1 MKRFAPCK
9 LLIFEDDSAMRTML
23 ADFFTGQGATVA
35 TAEDGK
41 DALARIDGERPD
53 LLILDVVMPYQS
65 GLAILE
71 QLRAAGNTVPVLMLT
86 ARDTVDDKVTG
97 LELGADDYLAK
108 PFAAQELLARA
119 RVLLRRTRQAAVQT
133 RQAGM
138 FPRRVGGLYI
148 DPLKRVMSVDGQR
161 PVPLTKT
168 EFDLLLDLAEHAGS
182 IRSYAQL
189 MQEVLGYDPGVESR
203 ALSMH
208 IAHIRRKLEDI
219 GASDIVRIRTVTGI
233 GYTLAVDGG
242 A

>member
-1 MKRFAPCK
+1 MDRLAPCK
-9 LLIFEDDSAMRTML
+9 LLIFEDDSATRTML
-23 ADFFTGQGATVA
+23 ADFFTCQGATVA
-35 TAEDGK
+35 TAEDGR
-41 DALARIDGERPD
+41 DALARIRSEQPD
-53 LLILDVVMPYQS
+53 LLILDVVMPHQS

-71 QLRAAGNTVPVLMLT
+71 QLRAEGSPVPVLMLT
-86 ARDTVDDKVTG
+86 AKDTVDDKVTG

-108 PFAAQELLARA
+108 PFASQELLARA
-119 RVLLRRTRQAAVQT
+119 RVLLRRTRQAVQMKKV
-133 RQAGM
+133 GM
-138 FPRRVGGLYI
+138 VPRRVGGLYI
-148 DPLKRVMSVDGQR
+148 DPLRRVVTVHGQS

-219 GASDIVRIRTVTGI
+219 GAADSVRIRTVTGI
-233 GYTLAVDGG
+233 GYALAVDGG